1 MTRSKTHRLIIVA
14 IIFAVYNLLVFSI
27 PFRMGAAFWI
37 AYAFSVAAILG
48 QAAMDWLAFRN
59 ADTLKRVF
67 LGIPIIKI
75 SFRCLCAQLAVG
87 AALMTVATFVSFPA
101 RVAIVPCALILAF
114 AAVAVLKADWARDVI
129 DQVDVKHQANTSFM
143 REFRS
148 GLLAL
153 VPRAAD
159 AALRAKL
166 EKLSEA
172 ARYSDPVSAEELA
185 ALEAEMSSQL
195 ALLRQTVIAGDA
207 GEGIADE
214 LSLLLNERNQK
225 CRAMKRR

>member
-1 MTRSKTHRLIIVA
+1 
-14 IIFAVYNLLVFSI
+14 
-27 PFRMGAAFWI
+27 MGAAFWI
-37 AYAFSVAAILG
+37 AYAFSIATILG
-48 QAAMDWLAFRN
+48 QAAVDWFAFRN
-59 ADTLKRVF
+59 ADTLRRVF
-67 LGIPIIKI
+67 MGIPIIKI

-114 AAVAVLKADWARDVI
+114 AAVAILKADWARDVI
-129 DQVDVKHQANTSFM
+129 DQVDVKHQVNTSFM
-143 REFRS
+143 REFHA

-172 ARYSDPVSAEELA
+172 AQYSDPVSAADLA
-185 ALEAEMSSQL
+185 ALEAEMGSQL
-195 ALLRQTVIAGDA
+195 ALLGQTVIADDA
-207 GEGIADE
+207 DASADTADE

-225 CRAMKRR
+225 CRSMKQR